1 MPDSFDVFLSHNS
14 KDKPAVRALA
24 AALRER
30 GLNVWLDEDNL
41 LPGQRW
47 QKELEEII
55 KTAHAGA
62 VLVGG
67 DGFGPWEDQEMRAL
81 LSQAV
86 QRRIPIIPVLL
97 PGAPQKPELPLF
109 LNEFTWSDLRGGLV
123 PTDIDRLAAGIRQQP
138 PAKDRPDPLVLY
150 RTWVAERY
158 SDLSLIGLGGG
169 DLGRLSFDEV
179 YVPLRIVRR
188 RETMENR
195 AQSDE
200 LGIESLFA
208 TPAATNPHALLLG
221 DPGAGKTTGLLKL
234 LHGCLAPDG
243 PQALRGLDP
252 GTLPVFLRL
261 RRFAA
266 DDLERPFAEFLQRE
280 LERELGE
287 VVKGP
292 FPADLGARLWEHE
305 KLLLLLDG
313 LDEIADPGLRAQV
326 CQFLDDWELSHRP
339 HLRAVLSC
347 RFSGYGAK
355 VRLGDRFAPL
365 EVRPLDAAQCRDLVR
380 HWFRAAQRALPDR
393 LSTQEALQ
401 ATDGLLT
408 ALDGPGYG
416 SQRWKVLVGSPL
428 LLTLLCVIAYR
439 GGQMPRHRT
448 AFYDQC
454 LRVLLGPWSTG
465 RRKDLGA
472 PGGEPPLD
480 VEAALAVLRAVAW
493 ELHQRGTWDDLSV
506 PELSVILNDCLAPLG
521 REVPT
526 LAALGWL
533 HRDAGVLT
541 GYGEDLYGLLHLGL
555 QEYLAA
561 CHIASQGTALLD
573 NLCEHAGEEW
583 WQEVFLLL
591 AGLPGHG
598 VFAPLMT
605 RLLGSPALLG
615 QADLLRACL
624 EEAAQPD
631 LSPFVD
637 ALAPGVPAERQA
649 AVLRLVRGRSDPRLE
664 AAARA
669 LLSSPAPDV
678 RALAGQIASD
688 LAGRHSGMAGQEGA
702 VFVVHHP
709 EDQELGCE
717 LADVLRRQG
726 WRAAAAAQESSW
738 RTDPD
743 RLVRS
748 ARGAV
753 VVVREGAPAP
763 WEDRRLASCLKLF
776 ALHGCP
782 LILADLSAA
791 PGRPALPEY
800 LSVTATVDLRG
811 GLSPEALAELN
822 HALAGVPASEVRPAA
837 GPGERDSLREP
848 LVEPLTGIRLVW
860 IPGGRFE
867 MGGTEEYDGK
877 PVHAVR
883 ISPFWLGETPVTN
896 AQYAVFLEK
905 TGAKEPD
912 YWRSR
917 RFSSPGQPVIGV
929 SWEDAQA
936 FCRWLGET
944 WGRSVVLPSEAQWEF
959 AARGS
964 EGREYPW
971 GNEPPDATRA
981 CFDLDWGEDQP
992 APVGSYPAGRG
1003 PFGTLDQAGN
1013 VWEWC
1018 RDAWDEEI
1026 YAKRAAG
1033 RKESLDPCVE
1043 GDEASEERVLRG
1055 GGWSSSADSLRSAF
1069 RNRNPARYRIDYF
1082 GFRVAAAPASL

>member
-1 MPDSFDVFLSHNS
+1 MPKSFDVFLSHNS

-24 AALRER
+24 EALRAR
-30 GLNVWLDEDNL
+30 GLKVWLDEDEL

-47 QKELEEII
+47 QEELEKII
-55 KTAHAGA
+55 KTALTGA

-86 QRRIPIIPVLL
+86 QRRVPVIPVLL

-109 LNEFTWSDLRGGLV
+109 LNEFTWSDLRGGLA
-123 PTDIDRLAAGIRQQP
+123 PSAIDRLAAGIRRQP
-138 PAKDRPDPLVLY
+138 PSKDRPDPLALY

-158 SDLSLIGLGGG
+158 SGLSLIGLGGG

-188 RETMENR
+188 RDAMESR

-200 LGIESLFA
+200 LGIESLF
-208 TPAATNPHALLLG
+208 TTHAATNPHALLLG

-234 LHGCLAPDG
+234 LHGCLGPDG
-243 PQALRGLDP
+243 PQALRGLEP

-280 LERELGE
+280 LDRELGE
-287 VVKGP
+287 VAKVP

-305 KLLLLLDG
+305 RLLLLLDG

-393 LSTQEALQ
+393 LSKQDAIK
-401 ATDGLLT
+401 ATEGLIT

-439 GGQMPRHRT
+439 GGQMPHHRT

-480 VEAALAVLRAVAW
+480 IETALAVLRAVAW
-493 ELHQRGTWDDLSV
+493 RLHLRGTRDDLSV
-506 PELSVILNDCLAPLG
+506 WELAEILGESLAPQG
-521 REVPT
+521 RDSVPARQV
-526 LAALGWL
+526 LEWL
-533 HRDAGVLT
+533 HREAGVLAD
-541 GYGEDLYGLLHLGL
+541 YGEHRYGFLHLGL

-561 CHIASQGTALLD
+561 GHVASQGTALLD
-573 NLCEHAGEEW
+573 ELCEHTGEEW

-591 AGLPGHG
+591 AGLPGHA
-598 VFAPLMT
+598 VFAPLLS
-605 RLLGSPALLG
+605 RLLASDALLD
-615 QADLLRACL
+615 QADLVRACL
-624 EEAAQPD
+624 DEAAQPD
-631 LSPFVD
+631 LGPFLE
-637 ALAPGVPAERQA
+637 ALDPGVSPERQA
-649 AVLRLVRGRSDPRLE
+649 AALRLMRGRGDPRLE
-664 AAARA
+664 PSVRA
-669 LLSSPAPDV
+669 LLKSPDADV

-688 LAGRHSGMAGQEGA
+688 LAAPRAGETEGI
-702 VFVVHHP
+702 VFVLHHP
-709 EDQELGCE
+709 EDRDVACE
-717 LADVLRRQG
+717 MAAVLRRQG
-726 WRAAAAAQESSW
+726 WRSTAAAEETSW
-738 RTDPD
+738 REDPD
-743 RLVRS
+743 RLVRE
-748 ARGAV
+748 ARGIV
-753 VVVREGAPAP
+753 VLLGSGATAP
-763 WEDRRLASCLKLF
+763 WQEPELASCLKVL
-776 ALHGCP
+776 ARHRSP
-782 LILADLSAA
+782 LVLADLSAA
-791 PGRPALPEY
+791 GARPALPGY
-800 LSVTATVDLRG
+800 LSAAATVDLHR
-811 GLSPEALAELN
+811 GLSSAVVAELN
-822 HALAGVPASEVRPAA
+822 HALAGAPAA
-837 GPGERDSLREP
+837 PGTAEPDALGEEGP
-848 LVEPLTGIRLVW
+848 LVEPLSGSRFVW
-860 IPGGRFE
+860 IPGGVFQ
-867 MGGTEEYDGK
+867 MGGAAYPDEQPIH
-877 PVHAVR
+877 PVRV
-883 ISPFWLGETPVTN
+883 SPFWLGETPVTN

-905 TGAKEPD
+905 TGVKEPA
-912 YWRSR
+912 YWRDR
-917 RFSSPGQPVIGV
+917 RFSSPDQPVVGV
-929 SWEDAQA
+929 SWADAKA
-936 FCRWLGET
+936 FCRWLSET
-944 WGRSVVLPSEAQWEF
+944 WGRPVVLPSEAQWEF
-959 AARGS
+959 AARGPES
-964 EGREYPW
+964 RKYPW

-981 CFDLDWGEDQP
+981 CFGLDRDKDQP
-992 APVGSYPAGRG
+992 VPVGSYPAGRG

-1018 RDAWDEEI
+1018 RDAWDEEA
-1026 YAKRAAG
+1026 YAKRAVQG
-1033 RKESLDPCVE
+1033 GESIDPCVE
-1043 GDEASEERVLRG
+1043 GDQSSMRVLRG
-1055 GGWSSSADSLRSAF
+1055 GCWSDPALSLRSTL
-1069 RNRNPARYRIDYF
+1069 RDGDPAGSRYDGF
-1082 GFRVAAAPASL
+1082 GFRVAAVRASP